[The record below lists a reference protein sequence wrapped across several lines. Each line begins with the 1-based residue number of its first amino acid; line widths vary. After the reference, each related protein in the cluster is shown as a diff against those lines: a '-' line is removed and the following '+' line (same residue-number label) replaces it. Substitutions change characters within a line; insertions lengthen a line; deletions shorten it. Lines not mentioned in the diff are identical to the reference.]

1 MNCPNCNTEI
11 KNSFMKTNEQLSEM
25 TVDFINSELNLIAK
39 SYCNFCGD
47 DLYRE
52 AKVLS
57 EKKQKVE
64 CKNCQKIVNISEVK
78 DGYCKEC
85 FDPEIREEKI
95 RIEKEKIL
103 KIEKIDSI
111 FLTTEVVV
119 NLSIDKRIELISSE
133 CIYGINIVKDF
144 FSGIRNVVGGNV
156 KSLETSLK
164 DAKNEVTTDLKQQAY
179 NLGGDA
185 VIGVKIE
192 HTYNNAGGGSIMS
205 VFATGTVIKL
215 KV

>member
-1 MNCPNCNTEI
+1 MGMCKGCNTVV
-11 KNSFMKTNEQLSEM
+11 SALEM
-25 TVDFINSELNLIAK
+25 
-39 SYCNFCGD
+39 
-47 DLYRE
+47 
-52 AKVLS
+52 
-57 EKKQKVE
+57 
-64 CKNCQKIVNISEVK
+64 K
-78 DGYCKEC
+78 DGLCEEC
-85 FDPEIREEKI
+85 RNPGIKEEKI
-95 RIEKEKIL
+95 EIEKEIAHKRA
-103 KIEKIDSI
+103 SI
-111 FLTTEVVV
+111 ILTTEMVV
-119 NLSIDKRIELISSE
+119 NLDIDKRIDLISSE
-133 CIYGINIVKDF
+133 CVYGINLVKDF

-164 DAKNEVTTDLKQQAY
+164 DAKNEVTADLKEQAY